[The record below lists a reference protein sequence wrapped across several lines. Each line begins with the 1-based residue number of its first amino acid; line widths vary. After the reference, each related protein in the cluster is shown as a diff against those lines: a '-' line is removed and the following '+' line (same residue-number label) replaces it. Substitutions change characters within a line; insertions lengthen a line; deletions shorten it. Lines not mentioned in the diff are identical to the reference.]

1 VRVFRGALLIA
12 QRELRA
18 YLRSPFGY
26 VVAAAILLVDGL
38 LFQGFALGAGAR
50 LSADVLRDFFYFASG
65 TTMVAAI
72 LLSMRLLA
80 EERQTG
86 TLVLLNTAP
95 VRDSSI
101 VAGKF
106 LSAFLFVVLLTAL
119 TTYMPLLILVNGKVS
134 LGHIVVGYLGL
145 VLLGAASV
153 AIGLFG
159 SALAKSQ
166 VLAAVIGA
174 GILVTMLLL
183 WLVGRVTEPPV
194 STFLAALAL
203 HNERQE
209 PFMRGLLKL
218 ENVVYYVMVTYFFLL
233 AATKTLEARR
243 WR

>member
-1 VRVFRGALLIA
+1 MSGALLIA
-12 QRELRA
+12 RRELRA

-26 VVAAAILLVDGL
+26 IVGAAMLLIDGL
-38 LFQGFALGAGAR
+38 LFQGYALGGGAR
-50 LSADVLRDFFYFASG
+50 LSADVLHDFFYFASG

-72 LLSMRLLA
+72 LLSMRLVA

-95 VRDSSI
+95 VHDGAI

-106 LSAFLFVVLLTAL
+106 VSAFAFVALLTAL
-119 TTYMPLLILVNGKVS
+119 TVYIPLLIFVNGRVS
-134 LGHIVVGYLGL
+134 AGHIAVGYLGL
-145 VLLGAASV
+145 VLLGAATV

-159 SALAKSQ
+159 SALARSQ
-166 VLAAVIGA
+166 VLAAIIGS

-183 WLVGRVTEPPV
+183 WLIGRVVDPPLN
-194 STFLAALAL
+194 TFLAALAL
-203 HNERQE
+203 HNERQNA
-209 PFMRGLLKL
+209 FMKGLLRL
-218 ENVVYYVMVTYFFLL
+218 ENVVYYAAVTFFFLL

>member
-1 VRVFRGALLIA
+1 VSGALLVA
-12 QRELRA
+12 VRELRA

-26 VVAAAILLVDGL
+26 IVGAAMLLIDGL
-38 LFQGFALGAGAR
+38 LFQGYALGSGPR
-50 LSADVLRDFFYFASG
+50 LSADVLFDFFYFASG

-95 VRDSSI
+95 LEDAAI

-106 LSAFLFVVLLTAL
+106 VSAFVFLVLLTGL
-119 TTYMPLLILVNGKVS
+119 TVYMPLLVMVNGKIS
-134 LGHIVVGYLGL
+134 GGHIVVGYLGL
-145 VLLGAASV
+145 VLLGGAAL

-166 VLAAVIGA
+166 VLAAIIGA
-174 GILVTMLLL
+174 GILVAMLVL
-183 WLVGRVTEPPV
+183 WLVGRVTDPPFN
-194 STFLAALAL
+194 TFLAALAL
-203 HNERQE
+203 HNERQA
-209 PFMRGLLKL
+209 PFMRGVLKL
-218 ENVVYYVMVTYFFLL
+218 ENVVYYVAVTWFFLL

>member
-1 VRVFRGALLIA
+1 VSGTLLIA
-12 QRELRA
+12 RRELRA

-26 VVAAAILLVDGL
+26 IVCAAMLLIDGL
-38 LFQGFALGAGAR
+38 LFQGYALGAGAR
-50 LSADVLRDFFYFASG
+50 LSADVLHDFFYFASG

-95 VRDSSI
+95 LRESAI
-101 VAGKF
+101 IAGKF
-106 LSAFLFVVLLTAL
+106 LSAFVFVVLLTAI
-119 TTYMPLLILVNGKVS
+119 TVYMPLLILVNGKVS
-134 LGHIVVGYLGL
+134 PGHIAVGYLGL

-159 SALAKSQ
+159 STLARTQ

-183 WLVGRVTEPPV
+183 WLVGKVTDPPLN
-194 STFLAALAL
+194 TFLAGLAL
-203 HNERQE
+203 HNEHQNA
-209 PFMRGLLKL
+209 FMSGLLKL
-218 ENVVYYVMVTYFFLL
+218 DNVVYYAAVTYFFLL
-233 AATKTLEARR
+233 ASTKTLEARR

>member
-1 VRVFRGALLIA
+1 VNGALLIA
-12 QRELRA
+12 RREMRA

-26 VVAAAILLVDGL
+26 IVGAAMLLVDGL
-38 LFQGFALGAGAR
+38 LFQGYALGAGQR
-50 LSADVLRDFFYFASG
+50 LSADVLHDFFYFASG
-65 TTMVAAI
+65 TTMVASI

-95 VRDSSI
+95 VHDSAI

-106 LSAFLFVVLLTAL
+106 LSAFAFVVLLTAL
-119 TTYMPLLILVNGKVS
+119 TSYMPLLILVNGKVS
-134 LGHIVVGYLGL
+134 AGHIAVGYLGL

-159 SALAKSQ
+159 SALARSQ
-166 VLAAVIGA
+166 VLAAILGA
-174 GILVTMLLL
+174 GMLVTMLLL
-183 WLVGRVTEPPV
+183 WLVGKVTDPPLN
-194 STFLAALAL
+194 TFLAGLAL
-203 HNERQE
+203 HNERQNA
-209 PFMRGLLKL
+209 FMKGLLTL
-218 ENVVYYVMVTYFFLL
+218 DNVVYYVGVTYFFLL

>member
-1 VRVFRGALLIA
+1 MTQALLIFE
-12 QRELRA
+12 RELRA

-26 VVAAAILLVDGL
+26 IVAAALLLIDGL
-38 LFQGFALGAGAR
+38 LFQGYALGGVPR
-50 LSADVLRDFFYFASG
+50 LSADVLREFFYFASG

-72 LLSMRLLA
+72 LVSMRLLA

-95 VRDSSI
+95 ISDRSI

-106 LSAFLFVVLLTAL
+106 LAAFVFVVILTAL

-134 LGHIVVGYLGL
+134 LGHILVGYLGL
-145 VLLGAASV
+145 ILLAAASV

-159 SALAKSQ
+159 SALARSQ

-183 WLVGRVTEPPV
+183 WLVGRVADPPLNAL
-194 STFLAALAL
+194 LAAMAL
-203 HNERQE
+203 HNERQI
-209 PFMRGLLKL
+209 PFMKGLLKL
-218 ENVVYYVMVTYFFLL
+218 ENVVYYVAVTYFFLL

>member
-1 VRVFRGALLIA
+1 VSGTLLIA
-12 QRELRA
+12 RRELRA

-26 VVAAAILLVDGL
+26 IVAAAMLLIDGL
-38 LFQGFALGAGAR
+38 LFQGYALGAGAR
-50 LSADVLRDFFYFASG
+50 LSAEVLHDFFYFASG

-95 VRDSSI
+95 LRESAI
-101 VAGKF
+101 IAGKF
-106 LSAFLFVVLLTAL
+106 LSAFVFVVLLTAV
-119 TTYMPLLILVNGKVS
+119 TVYMPLLILVNGKVS
-134 LGHIVVGYLGL
+134 LGHIAVGYLGL

-159 SALAKSQ
+159 STLARTQ

-183 WLVGRVTEPPV
+183 WLVGKVTDPPLN
-194 STFLAALAL
+194 TFLAGLAL
-203 HNERQE
+203 HNEHQNA
-209 PFMRGLLKL
+209 FMSGLLRL
-218 ENVVYYVMVTYFFLL
+218 DNVVYYVAITYFFLL
-233 AATKTLEARR
+233 ASTKALEARR

>member
-1 VRVFRGALLIA
+1 MNGALLIA
-12 QRELRA
+12 GRELRA

-26 VVAAAILLVDGL
+26 IVGAAMLLIDGL
-38 LFQGFALGAGAR
+38 LFQGYALGAGAR
-50 LSADVLRDFFYFASG
+50 LSAEVLHDFFYFASG

-72 LLSMRLLA
+72 LLSMRLFA

-95 VRDSSI
+95 VHDASI

-106 LSAFLFVVLLTAL
+106 LSAFVFVVILTAL
-119 TTYMPLLILVNGKVS
+119 SVYMPLLIFVNGKVS
-134 LGHIVVGYLGL
+134 AGHIAVGYLGL

-159 SALAKSQ
+159 SALARSQ
-166 VLAAVIGA
+166 VLAAIIGA

-183 WLVGRVTEPPV
+183 WLVGRVTDPPLN
-194 STFLAALAL
+194 TFLAALAL
-203 HNERQE
+203 HNERQNT
-209 PFMRGLLKL
+209 FMKGLLKL
-218 ENVVYYVMVTYFFLL
+218 ENVVYYLAVTWFFLV

>member
-1 VRVFRGALLIA
+1 VRGALLIA
-12 QRELRA
+12 GRELRA

-26 VVAAAILLVDGL
+26 IVGAAMLLIDGL
-38 LFQGFALGAGAR
+38 LFQGYALGAGAR

-65 TTMVAAI
+65 TTMVASI

-95 VRDSSI
+95 LQDSAI

-106 LSAFLFVVLLTAL
+106 LSAFAFVVLLTAL
-119 TTYMPLLILVNGKVS
+119 TLYMPLLVLVNGKVS
-134 LGHIVVGYLGL
+134 LGHIAVGYLGL
-145 VLLGAASV
+145 ILLGAASV

-159 SALAKSQ
+159 SALARSQ
-166 VLAAVIGA
+166 VLAAILGA
-174 GILVTMLLL
+174 GLLVTMLLL
-183 WLVGRVTEPPV
+183 WLVARVTDPPLN
-194 STFLAALAL
+194 SFLAALAL
-203 HNERQE
+203 HNERQNA
-209 PFMRGLLKL
+209 FMQGLLRL
-218 ENVVYYVMVTYFFLL
+218 ENVVYYVAVTAFFLL

>member
-1 VRVFRGALLIA
+1 MNGALLIA
-12 QRELRA
+12 GRELRA

-26 VVAAAILLVDGL
+26 IVGAAMLLIDGL
-38 LFQGFALGAGAR
+38 LFQGYALGAGAR

-95 VRDSSI
+95 LHDSAI

-106 LSAFLFVVLLTAL
+106 LSAFAFVVLLTAL
-119 TTYMPLLILVNGKVS
+119 TMYMPLLILVNGKVS
-134 LGHIVVGYLGL
+134 AGHIAVGYLGL
-145 VLLGAASV
+145 VLLGGASV

-159 SALAKSQ
+159 LALARTQ
-166 VLAAVIGA
+166 VLAAIFGA

-183 WLVGRVTEPPV
+183 WLVGKVTDPPLN
-194 STFLAALAL
+194 SFLAALAL
-203 HNERQE
+203 HNERQNA
-209 PFMRGLLKL
+209 FMRGLLRL
-218 ENVVYYVMVTYFFLL
+218 EDVVYYLAVTYFFLL
-233 AATKTLEARR
+233 AATKTLGARR